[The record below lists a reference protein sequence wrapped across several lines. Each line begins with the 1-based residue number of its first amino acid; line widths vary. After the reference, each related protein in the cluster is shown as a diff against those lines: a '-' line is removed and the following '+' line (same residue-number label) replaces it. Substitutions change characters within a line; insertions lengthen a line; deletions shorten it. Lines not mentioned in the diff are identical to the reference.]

1 MCVKLLLKLEHKKK
15 YIGIPKVLL
24 VYYTR
29 YRNRHVKQVQHMA
42 VKQRRPYVSEQ
53 EYLDGEQL
61 TEIKHEY
68 INGEVYAM
76 AGAHRNHVRLA
87 DNIMLQFM
95 NHLKG
100 KSCQPFSSDLKIKIG
115 KNFFYPDV
123 MVDCSDDEYDY
134 YTESPTIIVEVLSKS
149 TRQKDR
155 TLKRDLY
162 LTIPTLQEYVLIE
175 QDFVDVEIQRRANGW
190 QSEHFYLDQDVYFQ
204 SIDLIVKV
212 ADIYDRV
219 KNEDMQQWWA
229 KKAEVAQAKQS
240 ENDLG

>member
-1 MCVKLLLKLEHKKK
+1 
-15 YIGIPKVLL
+15 
-24 VYYTR
+24 
-29 YRNRHVKQVQHMA
+29 MA

-53 EYLDGEQL
+53 EYLDGEQF

-175 QDFVDVEIQRRANGW
+175 QDFVDVEIQRRTNGW

-204 SIDLIVKV
+204 SIDLTVKV

-229 KKAEVAQAKQS
+229 KKVEVAQAKQS

>member
-1 MCVKLLLKLEHKKK
+1 
-15 YIGIPKVLL
+15 
-24 VYYTR
+24 
-29 YRNRHVKQVQHMA
+29 MA

-134 YTESPTIIVEVLSKS
+134 
-149 TRQKDR
+149 
-155 TLKRDLY
+155 
-162 LTIPTLQEYVLIE
+162 
-175 QDFVDVEIQRRANGW
+175 
-190 QSEHFYLDQDVYFQ
+190 
-204 SIDLIVKV
+204 
-212 ADIYDRV
+212 
-219 KNEDMQQWWA
+219 
-229 KKAEVAQAKQS
+229 
-240 ENDLG
+240 